1 MNRQQKFLNTLLKE
15 IHEICVKNNITYYI
29 AGGTLIGALRHEGF
43 LPWDDD
49 ADVFMTETEFNKFVE
64 ACKTDL
70 PPNRALR
77 TPADI
82 TYNNALPRYVS
93 TDTTSYHSYQ
103 ILDRD
108 DVAGEVIDVFVLYPI
123 SGKNLEETVAAY
135 THDTL
140 LYSELINYSATH
152 GRRYDLPASDLK
164 EMLDYQE
171 KHGKKAARQ
180 LMEDRLAKYVDPNGE
195 YYIMRWCGIPLVYE
209 KQWFDEV
216 EIVKY
221 EDIEV
226 MAPTTSN
233 MYLTAHYGDEWS
245 YLPPAAEEGVHRTTG
260 SLDFPYAEALQYFA
274 DDYDYK
280 KILEAQYKRKLI
292 MLESTPRMH
301 RLVNHRHGV
310 RGVLAKL
317 ELEHAIAQNPEAYRA
332 AVEAHDGK
340 ALAPFFNHYFA
351 WQLARTT
358 IGRDDWNGAWR
369 WFNPLLGPIDDETFQ
384 AAVEALMYTER
395 IGMAW
400 RLLFIKEKQHGL
412 TPTLK
417 VLKQDILSFRKAV
430 NLFQAHQ
437 LNEGQAILDDLLK
450 RYPGLPGF
458 TKLQVCYLDR
468 LYQTEQSKETFKA
481 LNDYVE
487 KCLKDAPE
495 DGFYL
500 KYQADKLASEGDAT
514 SAQALYEKAAENTL
528 NGMTLLDIN
537 KKTGYTPTHQRG
549 RGEKKPAANRLNTH
563 DVFEGASQNLEADGT
578 PKGNDLQLALFDLLC
593 ELTSY
598 LDKQGLDYIL
608 DNTLCRDLFGF
619 GMLPKNMSTFI
630 IYMKADSL
638 SKFIR
643 QFEAKP
649 WPGRA
654 LEHMGSNINLDSRN
668 VSFVNTNTTWYDLRR
683 GHSVKFPG
691 LSITIKLLEAPGSI
705 NKVDA
710 LLGTGWSHT
719 CYRSNALPETGKTKL
734 CKTVVKAFGKGKL
747 RENLG
752 GHLLRSRLK
761 AATGETSQYLVR
773 NVSRRANYF
782 PASLVND
789 TVMRE
794 FAGHKFRT
802 VRDLA
807 TFEKDLPFFMTQG
820 LPGPITAQGHVFA
833 SANVPFKEFLNSV
846 EISDAL
852 LKEQRQVWKDE
863 KYERNVH
870 KEFKDCFAKTA
881 AAIGIKQLDFDLSPR
896 KKEFAKLEQAGKYE
910 ELYHEFLDYRT
921 LMFENPNANQI
932 DFDSELFGILIRTLR
947 KINTRECRTILKKN
961 AATVEAWEKNN

>member
-15 IHEICVKNNITYYI
+15 IHEICVKNDITYYI

-77 TPADI
+77 TPADL

-152 GRRYDLPASDLK
+152 GRRYDLPAADLK

-171 KHGKKAARQ
+171 AHGKKAARQ
-180 LMEDRLAKYVDPNGE
+180 LMEDRLAKYVDPDGE

-260 SLDFPYAEALQYFA
+260 SLDFPYTEALQYFT
-274 DDYDYK
+274 DDYDFK
-280 KILEAQYKRKLI
+280 KIYDAQYKRKLI

-301 RLVNHRHGV
+301 KLVDHRHKV
-310 RGVLAKL
+310 RGTLAKL
-317 ELEHAIAQNPEAYRA
+317 ELDHAIAANPEGYRA
-332 AVEAHDGK
+332 AVDAHDGK
-340 ALAPFFNHYFA
+340 ALAPFFTHYFA
-351 WQLARTT
+351 WQLARVT

-369 WFNPLLGPIDDETFQ
+369 WFNPVLGPIDDETFQ
-384 AAVEALMYTER
+384 AAVEALLFTER

-400 RLLFIKEKQHGL
+400 RLLFIKEKQGGL
-412 TPTLK
+412 TPGLETLK
-417 VLKQDILSFRKAV
+417 RDILAFRKSV
-430 NLFQAHQ
+430 NLFQARK
-437 LNEGQAILDDLLK
+437 LEEGQAILSELLS
-450 RYPGLPGF
+450 RYPEVPGF
-458 TKLQVCYLDR
+458 KKLQTCYLDR
-468 LYQTEQSKETFKA
+468 VYQTDGLESSFEA
-481 LNDYVE
+481 LIAYVE
-487 KCLKDAPE
+487 KCLKSAPD

-500 KYQADKLASEGDAT
+500 KYRADKLSHDGNAAA
-514 SAQALYEKAAENTL
+514 AQALYEQAAELTF
-528 NGMTLLDIN
+528 NGMTLLDIK
-537 KKTGYTPTHQRG
+537 KKTGYIPAHQQG
-549 RGEKKPAANRLNTH
+549 RGEHKHAQNRLNTA
-563 DVFEGASQNLEADGT
+563 DVYEGAPQRLETDGT
-578 PKGNDLQLALFDLLC
+578 PKGNDLQIALFDLLC

-598 LDKQGLDYIL
+598 LDEHQLDYVL

-630 IYMKADSL
+630 VYMKADSL
-638 SKFIR
+638 LAFIR
-643 QFEAKP
+643 QFNAKP
-649 WPGRA
+649 WKGRA
-654 LEHMGSNINLDSRN
+654 LEHMGSNVDLDSRN
-668 VSFVNTNTTWYDLRR
+668 VSFVNTETTWYDLRR
-683 GHSVKFPG
+683 GHTVKFPG
-691 LSITIKLLEAPGSI
+691 LRITIKLLEAPGAV

-719 CYRSNALPETGKTKL
+719 CYRSNALAETGKTKF
-734 CKTVVKAFGKGKL
+734 CKTVVKTIGHGKMREKLGK
-747 RENLG
+747 
-752 GHLLRSRLK
+752 HLLRARLK
-761 AATGETSQYLVR
+761 AATGETPKYLVR
-773 NVSRRANYF
+773 NVSRGANYF
-782 PASLVND
+782 PASLIDD

-794 FAGHKFRT
+794 FAGHSFRT

-807 TFEKDLPFFMTQG
+807 TFEKDLPFFMSQG
-820 LPGPITAQGHVFA
+820 IPRPIVAQGHVFA
-833 SANVPFKEFLNSV
+833 SANVPFKEFLSSV
-846 EISDAL
+846 EISDKL
-852 LKEQRQVWKDE
+852 LQEQRQVWKDE
-863 KYERNVH
+863 KYERDVH

-881 AAIGIKQLDFDLSPR
+881 AAIGIKQLDFDLTPR
-896 KKEFAKLEQAGKYE
+896 KAELAALEAAGKYE
-910 ELYHEFLDYRT
+910 ELYREFLDYRT
-921 LMFENPNANQI
+921 LMFESPNAAHI
-932 DFDSELFGILIRTLR
+932 DFDPELFGMVVRTLR
-947 KINTRECRTILKKN
+947 TIDTRECRTILQKN
-961 AATVEAWEKNN
+961 AETIETWEKRD